1 MRTQYAR
8 RAAQLWRQTGVAVLQ
23 GAIHGAQIE
32 SMTIPNRGFAC
43 ASALA
48 WPCRSKAALRQNASR
63 IWQGAKEML
72 KALAAAHAARN
83 KKRRDAQKRDAAK
96 KTEQKAKATAP
107 AASAPSAGERD

>member
-48 WPCRSKAALRQNASR
+48 WPCRSKAALR
-63 IWQGAKEML
+63 
-72 KALAAAHAARN
+72 
-83 KKRRDAQKRDAAK
+83 
-96 KTEQKAKATAP
+96 
-107 AASAPSAGERD
+107 